1 MRLFTHLHFEEG
13 SDDWFFGPLIARFFG
28 GDAPFTMTEHSRREG
43 DWELEG
49 LLKAHAEATVLRRC
63 DAVDAKSGTFSITRL
78 VLRTNE
84 DCFIV
89 WDAPRMYVL
98 ATESQRARNVMDELV
113 NDFFKP
119 KRHHNKAVFNVICQQ
134 YGETASTSVPVKRP
148 FLRKLEDFALH
159 YGDSFVAF
167 HKSLAARMKRLS
179 QGVAVLRGEPGTG
192 KTTYIRALMWQ
203 LRRTH
208 RFYTIPL
215 QEFTRMT
222 ASDLTSFWL
231 GEKKEHEKQTI
242 VMVILG
248 EKTRRQLI
256 EFKGTSENLAH
267 WPESTAKP
275 RSAKPKID
283 IQANGLPVVRCGTNQ
298 NPLQSPRRQNPSGTF
313 RPPNPLA

>member
-1 MRLFTHLHFEEG
+1 MSLMGRWNQPWINKGGPRLRPGRESPTNAAF
-13 SDDWFFGPLIARFFG
+13 PQKK
-28 GDAPFTMTEHSRREG
+28 RRAVI
-43 DWELEG
+43 LR
-49 LLKAHAEATVLRRC
+49 LKY
-63 DAVDAKSGTFSITRL
+63 G
-78 VLRTNE
+78 
-84 DCFIV
+84 FI
-89 WDAPRMYVL
+89 
-98 ATESQRARNVMDELV
+98 
-113 NDFFKP
+113 
-119 KRHHNKAVFNVICQQ
+119 
-134 YGETASTSVPVKRP
+134 
-148 FLRKLEDFALH
+148 
-159 YGDSFVAF
+159 VAF

-267 WPESTAKP
+267 WPEATAKP
-275 RSAKPKID
+275 HSAKPKID